1 MSTVFRSWW
10 RWTSSMRMSYLIC
23 LLPTLLFH
31 LMYNFVCS
39 FGRLQTSSISYLA
52 LYLWD
57 SNYSLY
63 YTATRLQ
70 HFIESFELEGTCKGH
85 LVQLPSN
92 EQGHLHQVLRAQSSL
107 TFSVSRN
114 GASTTSVS
122 KLSVLPPGC
131 WPVMHSSF
139 TLAPKRDLQV
149 WREHFHFQGWG
160 WEQQD
165 LPLKKVSRLSP

>member
-1 MSTVFRSWW
+1 MSA
-10 RWTSSMRMSYLIC
+10 
-23 LLPTLLFH
+23 LLPILNCCTAKRSSTLRASSSTDGKLEFIAKPGSTE
-31 LMYNFVCS
+31 VKS
-39 FGRLQTSSISYLA
+39 FQSQNHRM
-52 LYLWD
+52 
-57 SNYSLY
+57 
-63 YTATRLQ
+63 
-70 HFIESFELEGTCKGH
+70 EGTFKGH
-85 LVQLPSN
+85 LVQLPCD
-92 EQGHLHQVLRAQSSL
+92 EQGHLQLDQVLRAQSSL

-160 WEQQD
+160 
-165 LPLKKVSRLSP
+165 